1 VPPICRVGGLAWLRP
16 RSGPAGAAGPIPPR
30 WSDPARPAPVLALPG
45 ANPGAHIGA
54 HIGADP

>member
-30 WSDPARPAPVLALPG
+30 WSDPARPAPVRALPG

-54 HIGADP
+54 DP